1 MATTNQDAQDAQRP
15 QPRKK
20 RRKRKKKRLRD
31 ELSESLIFLVKPIEE
46 YCKGRVVWETE
57 VCPIINMLEAF
68 NGRDGPPEVLA
79 MIERVKKHFD
89 DKKYGA
95 KIIYQGDTIQGDKNE
110 FSQGAKMEKH
120 YLEKLIDPDVF
131 KKQITNNYQHGKK
144 RQCKR

>member
-31 ELSESLIFLVKPIEE
+31 ELSKALIFLSKPIEE
-46 YCKGRVVWETE
+46 YCKERIDWETE
-57 VCPIINMLEAF
+57 VLPIINMLEAF
-68 NGRDGPPEVLA
+68 NGRDGPPEVQA
-79 MIERVKKHFD
+79 MIRRVMKHFD
-89 DKKYGA
+89 EKKYGA

-110 FSQGAKMEKH
+110 FSQGAKLEKH

-131 KKQITNNYQHGKK
+131 MKQITNNNQHGKK